1 MPTVVPRLTLLSC
14 APNCQVTFPRSDALL
29 EIVAT
34 GPVGADE
41 EITIDY
47 LGVHNTTD
55 RDKRMTHL
63 KYAAHYATAMLTVQA
78 NVWLDL
84 SLRSVCC
91 TSRMTSGRDR
101 CCGHALLD
109 PVTLLHIGN
118 ESASHQLVACGAV

>member
-1 MPTVVPRLTLLSC
+1 MVPRLTLLSC

-63 KYAAHYATAMLTVQA
+63 KYAAHYATAMLTVPGKCMA
-78 NVWLDL
+78 GLVAALCVLHLTHDL
-84 SLRSVCC
+84 RTRSLPWPRFIW
-91 TSRMTSGRDR
+91 TLSRYFILEMKVHR
-101 CCGHALLD
+101 
-109 PVTLLHIGN
+109 IK
-118 ESASHQLVACGAV
+118 LVACGAV